1 MKKTTVA
8 LVLAAVVA
16 VAANPALAHCG
27 GSHGKSHRAAAA
39 AKKPATATTTKP
51 NNDLGPAAATSEP
64 AFMPGLAQ
72 VDGDGSQA

>member
-8 LVLAAVVA
+8 LLLAAVMA

-51 NNDLGPAAATSEP
+51 SGEVGPAAGTSEP
-64 AFMPGLAQ
+64 PFMPGQAQ
-72 VDGDGSQA
+72 LEGPGSQA